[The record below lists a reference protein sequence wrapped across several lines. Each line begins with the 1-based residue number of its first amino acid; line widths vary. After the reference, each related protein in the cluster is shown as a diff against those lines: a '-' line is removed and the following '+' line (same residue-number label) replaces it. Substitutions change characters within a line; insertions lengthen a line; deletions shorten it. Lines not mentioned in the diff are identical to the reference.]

1 MNSMCLLIFI
11 KLALISSIMV
21 WSLAS
26 VELFLASERNN
37 TLTLS
42 GSLLTPSTAENICI
56 TNVFQIIICNEKFAL
71 SGFLIQ

>member
-1 MNSMCLLIFI
+1 
-11 KLALISSIMV
+11 MV

-42 GSLLTPSTAENICI
+42 GSLLTPSTADICV

>member
-1 MNSMCLLIFI
+1 
-11 KLALISSIMV
+11 MV

-42 GSLLTPSTAENICI
+42 GSLLTPSTAE
-56 TNVFQIIICNEKFAL
+56 TSVLQMFSK
-71 SGFLIQ
+71 